1 VPKSSLSSLQPIF
14 EECREWLAYPQHQV
28 LFEDERTQ
36 LQAYLAASGQL
47 NPKALLSLKWLAHHS
62 GMAAC
67 EAYGR
72 QDLPVLASHL
82 NSSVDYRALVLRLE
96 AAFSAMTPETTGGGR
111 PAPFKDSVNAAAPAM
126 LGRWDVAQICAN
138 GFIEIAEKDQRLRIP
153 GSRRLRHG
161 TLDAFLVSLFSQA
174 FLIETVFQS
183 IKSIHPVYAALL
195 QYWGSPNPT
204 DFVPAMQEAT
214 EFHVSRSRDSSDSVE
229 YEFDSSFTRV
239 FPVELLMVQSLR
251 RRDNLPAIEIG
262 HPLVDDAWST
272 ITQLPSV
279 PADSLLVAV
288 EARLKK
294 DYPLFRSFD
303 NCW

>member
-1 VPKSSLSSLQPIF
+1 MPKSSLSSLQPIF
-14 EECREWLAYPQHQV
+14 EECREWLAYPQHQG
-28 LFEDERTQ
+28 LLEDEKTQ
-36 LQAYLAASGQL
+36 LQAYLAAPGQI

-62 GMAAC
+62 SMAAC

-72 QDLPVLASHL
+72 QDLPALASHL
-82 NSSVDYRALVLRLE
+82 NNAVGYRALVLRLE

-126 LGRWDVAQICAN
+126 LGRWDVAQICAK
-138 GFIEIAEKDQRLRIP
+138 GFIEIAEKDQRLRNP

-161 TLDAFLVSLFSQA
+161 TLDAFLVGLFSQA
-174 FLIETVFQS
+174 FLIETAFQS
-183 IKSIHPVYAALL
+183 IKPIHPVYAALL
-195 QYWGSPNPT
+195 QNWGSPDAT
-204 DFVPAMQEAT
+204 DFVPAMREAT
-214 EFHVSRSRDSSDSVE
+214 EFHVSRSRDSTDSVE

-272 ITQLPSV
+272 ITQLPNV
-279 PADSLLVAV
+279 PANPVLAEM
-288 EARLKK
+288 EARLKN
-294 DYPLFRSFD
+294 DYPLFR
-303 NCW
+303 